1 MGIREYHLRLEAYQ
15 MKLVAKRE
23 NLALQAWFN
32 QSVQETTGSSE
43 HPRAKYETFDQFFD
57 REEENDRVRELFE
70 RGYVSTSK
78 KSIEK
83 HQQEIILRRQREFR
97 AMKRKQNMKK
107 GG

>member
-1 MGIREYHLRLEAYQ
+1 MGLQEYYLRLEAYQ
-15 MKLVAKRE
+15 LKLVAERE
-23 NLALQAWFN
+23 KLALQAWFN

-43 HPRAKYETFDQFFD
+43 HPKPKYETFDQFFD

-70 RGYVSTSK
+70 QGYVSTSK

-83 HQQEIILRRQREFR
+83 RQQDIILQRQREFR

>member
-1 MGIREYHLRLEAYQ
+1 MGLCEYHLRLEAYQ

-32 QSVQETTGSSE
+32 QGVQETVGSSE
-43 HPRAKYETFDQFFD
+43 HPKPKYETFDQFFD

-70 RGYVSTSK
+70 REYVSTSK

-83 HQQEIILRRQREFR
+83 RQQDIILQRQREFR
-97 AMKRKQNMKK
+97 AMKRKQNVKK